1 MKNSYLDRV
10 GELIDNKRARVQ
22 ILTELEAHIADK
34 TDYYLELGYS
44 REEAESKA
52 AEEMGDPEEAA
63 VSLNALQSVK
73 WYKKPFNIIVIALI
87 LLVLV
92 LSAPLRDSLNYGSFL
107 HDINHSLIKDVL
119 SLALFVGLAL
129 VIALS
134 YKRKNKFT
142 AVASAVFCLLLL
154 LLPLLWRL
162 MYSAGLVDEL
172 ASRSFPIDILYG
184 FSAMSA
190 VFAPMYFSLVTLFT
204 KNPFGLV
211 DSVLTPT
218 AFPYSIRT
226 IYTAL
231 SYLTIL
237 FFLVWS
243 LIVVIKIIRSE
254 RCLKSKSFNKSHRV
268 FRTAAI
274 CVSSAAAVV
283 MLISSV
289 FACLKIP
296 EYNAKSRDM
305 IDFITEYEPSDT
317 KADVLKRADSYG
329 FNLERV
335 SDAGDDNGFL
345 QVYSYYFGNCS
356 VSYFADCFDDEEDFE
371 FSTGN
376 IMSYSVDFSGS
387 IQPISESSITVG
399 KNAFDSLKP
408 NETTLG
414 DFKHDGDFYK
424 ARSVTAFTDGRVQF
438 FYSVENLDSLWV
450 IEFENGVLIKNE
462 SMNFENET
470 YENETE
476 PPVDELPTVNNPLFD

>member
-190 VFAPMYFSLVTLFT
+190 VFAPMYYSLVTLFT

-254 RCLKSKSFNKSHRV
+254 RCLKSKSFDKSHRV

-408 NETTLG
+408 NETTLE

-438 FYSVENLDSLWV
+438 FYS
-450 IEFENGVLIKNE
+450 NE

>member
-52 AEEMGDPEEAA
+52 TEQMGDPEEAA

-172 ASRSFPIDILYG
+172 SSRSFPIDILYG

-190 VFAPMYFSLVTLFT
+190 VFAPMYYSLVTLFT

-218 AFPYSIRT
+218 AFPHSIRT

-254 RCLKSKSFNKSHRV
+254 RCLKSKSFDKSHRV

-274 CVSSAAAVV
+274 CVFSAAAVV

-408 NETTLG
+408 NETI
-414 DFKHDGDFYK
+414 Y
-424 ARSVTAFTDGRVQF
+424 
-438 FYSVENLDSLWV
+438 YSVENLDSLWV

>member
-22 ILTELEAHIADK
+22 ILTA
-34 TDYYLELGYS
+34 
-44 REEAESKA
+44 
-52 AEEMGDPEEAA
+52 EEAA

-190 VFAPMYFSLVTLFT
+190 VFAPMYYSLVTLFT

-254 RCLKSKSFNKSHRV
+254 RCLKSKSFDKSHRV

-438 FYSVENLDSLWV
+438 YYSVENLDSLWV

-470 YENETE
+470 FENETE